1 MNRMRELASTKDEIK
16 SDMKEYEAKH
26 LIEHVELLVEVA
38 QDRSRTSCGAS
49 IGQRACALT
58 AATAFGRV
66 GRRWHESTVISE
78 RAVGL
83 VEGRRHERV
92 DEHIRRTRWLLLRV
106 RHSWATSWG

>member
-1 MNRMRELASTKDEIK
+1 MKIK
-16 SDMKEYEAKH
+16 SDLKEYEAKH
-26 LIEHVELLVEVA
+26 LIEYVELLVEVA
-38 QDRSRTSCGAS
+38 QDRSRASCGS

-58 AATAFGRV
+58 AAAATAFGRV
-66 GRRWHESTVISE
+66 GRRWQESTVISE
-78 RAVGL
+78 RAVGS